1 MKKTIV
7 VLSFIVFFFGFIPG
21 VFCADAGA
29 VKIGVINFQEI
40 LKESSAGKMTQKQL
54 GEKGNEFQEK
64 LKTEKTQLDEM
75 KKSFERE
82 ALVLSPEKQ
91 QEKQRDF
98 RIRVNDFKKMQE
110 DFSRKFKQLE
120 VSLLTKIQNEVF
132 QIANEIGKKEG
143 YSLILE
149 KKTAGV
155 VYHPDQL
162 DITDQIIK
170 KYNLKISKKS

>member
-1 MKKTIV
+1 MKRTIV
-7 VLSFIVFFFGFIPG
+7 ILSIIIFFFGFVPKG
-21 VFCADAGA
+21 FCADVA
-29 VKIGVINFQEI
+29 KIGVIDFQKI
-40 LKESSAGKMTQKQL
+40 LQTSSAGKMTQKQMR
-54 GEKGNEFQEK
+54 EKGNKFQKKIKAEK
-64 LKTEKTQLDEM
+64 AQLDEI

-110 DFSRKFKQLE
+110 DFSREFKRLE
-120 VSLLTKIQNEVF
+120 TRLLTKIQKEVI
-132 QIANEIGKKEG
+132 QIANEIGKEEG

-149 KKTAGV
+149 KKTAGII
-155 VYHPDQL
+155 YHTDQL

-170 KYNLKISKKS
+170 KYNLKISENS